1 MFSGIVEGTGRVN
14 KISQKKDIISIEISP
29 PKGFNKNLK
38 KGASVS
44 VDGVCLTSLNK
55 GLRGLKFDIVEET
68 LSRTNFEEI
77 NKGSLV
83 NLERSIKYSTE
94 IGGHLMSG
102 HIHFTGKIRK
112 IINKIN
118 TKDIIV
124 SFPKK
129 FNGYVFEKG
138 YIGINGCSLT
148 IGKVN
153 KDSFYIHLI
162 PETLSVTNLDS
173 LEEGSSVNVEID
185 QNTISVVET
194 VKRAL
199 AAQKSR

>member
-1 MFSGIVEGTGRVN
+1 
-14 KISQKKDIISIEISP
+14 
-29 PKGFNKNLK
+29 
-38 KGASVS
+38 
-44 VDGVCLTSLNK
+44 
-55 GLRGLKFDIVEET
+55 
-68 LSRTNFEEI
+68 
-77 NKGSLV
+77 
-83 NLERSIKYSTE
+83 
-94 IGGHLMSG
+94 MSG